1 MPILG
6 RWPLALIALLASPAL
21 LAAELPP
28 KPTVS
33 EIVQAAPAADWRTPD
48 PENVLYMELPS
59 GRVVIELSP
68 TYAPAHVA
76 NIRTM
81 VRDQYFDGLVVLRS
95 HENYVAQWGDAD
107 EKNPRPFKNAK
118 AKLPGEFSI
127 PMKNDKA
134 FVALREKDVYAP
146 VVGHSNGFPTARN
159 PKTGRAWMAHCYA
172 IIGVGRDNA
181 EDSGNGSSLYV
192 VTGHAPR
199 HLDQNL
205 TMVGRVLQ
213 GMSHLTTLPR
223 GTGPLGFYE
232 KPEQNVPIKSVRVA
246 ADVPEAQRTR
256 LEVMR
261 TESATYQKVV
271 DAARHRGGPWTK
283 VSPGHVELC
292 NAPIP
297 VREQK

>member
-1 MPILG
+1 MHAIG
-6 RWPLALIALLASPAL
+6 RWTPALLALTTHLAV
-21 LAAELPP
+21 AAELPP

-33 EIVQAAPAADWRTPD
+33 DIVKASQPADWRTPD
-48 PENVLYMELPS
+48 PDNVLYMELPT

-68 TYAPAHVA
+68 TYAPNHVA
-76 NIRTM
+76 NIKAM
-81 VRDQYFDGLVVLRS
+81 VRDKYFDGLVVLRS

-107 EKNPRPFKNAK
+107 EKNPRPFKTAK
-118 AKLPGEFSI
+118 AKLEGEFTIAAKTDPS
-127 PMKNDKA
+127 
-134 FVALREKDVYAP
+134 FVKLKDPDVYAP

-172 IIGVGRDNA
+172 VVGVGRDTA
-181 EDSGNGSSLYV
+181 SDSGNGSSLYV

-213 GMSHLTTLPR
+213 GMTHLTTLPR

-232 KPEQNVPIKSVRVA
+232 KPEQNVPIKSVRLA
-246 ADVPEAQRTR
+246 SEVPEAERTR
-256 LEVMR
+256 VEVMR
-261 TESATYQKVV
+261 TESATYQKVL

>member
-1 MPILG
+1 MHPQA
-6 RWPLALIALLASPAL
+6 RWTFTLLALSTQFAF
-21 LAAELPP
+21 AADLPP

-33 EIVQAAPAADWRTPD
+33 DVVKASQPGDWRTPD

-76 NIRTM
+76 NIKTM

-118 AKLPGEFSI
+118 AKLPGEFTI
-127 PMKNDKA
+127 AAKTDTA
-134 FVALREKDVYAP
+134 FRPLKEVDVYAP

-159 PKTGRAWMAHCYA
+159 PKSGRAWMAHCYGVV
-172 IIGVGRDNA
+172 GVGRDTEA
-181 EDSGNGSSLYV
+181 DSGGGSSLYV

-232 KPEQNVPIKSVRVA
+232 KPEQNVPIKSIRVA
-246 ADVPEAQRTR
+246 ADVPAAERSKI
-256 LEVMR
+256 EVMR
-261 TESATYQKVV
+261 TESATYQKVI